1 VCKGGPRNGAIG
13 YQTAAFLDELPA
25 FDRLP
30 PWSRRATAELGL
42 ADALNGNKADSVWL
56 VKDLTELSKRR
67 YLSPFDVA
75 PIYSPDLLEK

>member
-1 VCKGGPRNGAIG
+1 MNGARRQAPV
-13 YQTAAFLDELPA
+13 YQTTAFLEEPPA

-42 ADALNGNKADSVWL
+42 AHALNGNRADPVRL